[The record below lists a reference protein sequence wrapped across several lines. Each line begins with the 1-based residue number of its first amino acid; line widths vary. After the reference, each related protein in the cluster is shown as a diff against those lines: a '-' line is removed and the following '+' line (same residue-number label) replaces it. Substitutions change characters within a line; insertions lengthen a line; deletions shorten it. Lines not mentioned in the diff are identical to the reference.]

1 MELSKRTSWR
11 IALTRGGK
19 TRYVKLLGG
28 AGASDEVVAFGLAL
42 EAGDHIRVVSGP
54 RSLGYEDLTRD
65 DCNSTEENKD
75 IVVVDGGVY
84 DFHLDTSKFGGE
96 RISILTPG
104 PQSEEL
110 AATQKRN
117 LGRMRR
123 KKAKEITL
131 TILHNVLIAALVF
144 IWLIPIFWLIL
155 VSFTGEVYGP
165 STLYHFFPQVWSI
178 ENYVKILTDVNEVN
192 QFPRWFGNTL
202 LVSVCSTIVSTLF
215 VLATAFAFSRFQFKK
230 RKGFM
235 NISMVIALFPGMLTM
250 FVSYTLFEYVFHIN
264 SGLVR
269 LIIAYSAGAGLGYL
283 VAKGFFDTI
292 PHEIDEAAKID
303 GASKARIFFQILV
316 PLSKPIIVYTII
328 TAFMS
333 PWVDFVFARII
344 LGPSTEMV
352 QFYTVALGLMNLV
365 DGDNALFWFGAYTA
379 GSVIIALPLS
389 ILFIIFQK
397 YYVGGVTGG
406 AVKG

>member
-1 MELSKRTSWR
+1 MELSRNAPWR
-11 IALTRGGK
+11 LAITREGK

-28 AGASDEVVAFGLAL
+28 AGSKDEVVAFSVAL
-42 EAGDHIRVVSGP
+42 QAGDHLRLVSGA
-54 RSLGYEDLTRD
+54 RKLGYAELTRD
-65 DCNSTEENKD
+65 DTESTDDGND
-75 IVVVDGGVY
+75 IAVVRSGEY
-84 DFHLDTSKFGGE
+84 DVHIDTSRFGGE
-96 RISILTPG
+96 RVSILIPDESSK
-104 PQSEEL
+104 QAQES
-110 AATQKRN
+110 QKRN

-123 KKAKEITL
+123 KKVREVSL
-131 TILHNVLIAALVF
+131 TVLHNLFIAALVF
-144 IWLIPIFWLIL
+144 LWLIPIFWLIL
-155 VSFTGEVYGP
+155 VSFTGDVYGP
-165 STLYHFFPQVWSI
+165 STLYSFFPERWSM
-178 ENYVKILTDVNEVN
+178 ENYVKILTDINPVN
-192 QFPRWFGNTL
+192 QFPQWFGNTL
-202 LVSVCSTIVSTLF
+202 LVSVCSTILSTLM
-215 VLATAFAFSRFQFKK
+215 VLATAFAFSRFRFKK

-235 NISMVIALFPGMLTM
+235 NLSMVIALFPGMLTM

-292 PHEIDEAAKID
+292 PTEIDEAAKID

-328 TAFMS
+328 TAFMA

-344 LGPSTEMV
+344 LGPSTDMV
-352 QFYTVALGLMNLV
+352 ASYTVALGLMNLV
-365 DGDNALFWFGAYTA
+365 EGDNALTWFGAYTA
-379 GSVIIALPLS
+379 GSVLIAIPLS
-389 ILFIIFQK
+389 VLFIIFQR